1 MTFQHQAG
9 TAMECLSVSNWLL
22 ESVQQI
28 ALFTIQ
34 SYFQILKG
42 MNELKSCYFKNLDSN
57 NFAQRISF

>member
-9 TAMECLSVSNWLL
+9 TAMECLSVSDWLL

-42 MNELKSCYFKNLDSN
+42 MNELKSCYF
-57 NFAQRISF
+57 